1 MRKSLGIYGAPAPTL
16 RLRLRSCTVAATVVA
31 CRAAVVE
38 FGFSELAQL
47 VALNFG
53 ANDMDGTIIE
63 EHIYKD
69 AGAKK
74 EAMTVPQLMQF
85 IRSAGYTP
93 VERDTVYNE
102 LEVFA

>member
-1 MRKSLGIYGAPAPTL
+1 MLYRARFSGELSLLTPA
-16 RLRLRSCTVAATVVA
+16 
-31 CRAAVVE
+31 
-38 FGFSELAQL
+38 LAQ

-74 EAMTVPQLMQF
+74 DVMTVPQLMQF
-85 IRSAGYTP
+85 IRTAGYTP